1 MKLGPRLLDTKT
13 INIIKNP
20 RQLRQF
26 DPLSHA
32 DQNECFQQNV
42 IQRQINSDYRS
53 HKDS

>member
-1 MKLGPRLLDTKT
+1 MEEMTTVLSLRLRLG
-13 INIIKNP
+13 
-20 RQLRQF
+20 
-26 DPLSHA
+26 PLSHA